1 MVAAGFNLGFNPR
14 TTRKPVFCVAE
25 RGSEG
30 SRGLQ
35 STEGSNVVTRRGATA
50 EPPSCLTVQASLCDQ
65 VGAFIGVLL
74 RPRRV
79 HSGVESPDCD
89 CCLSFKACQKE
100 GTFARHSG
108 RTTVRAS

>member
-1 MVAAGFNLGFNPR
+1 MNCGTKSDR
-14 TTRKPVFCVAE
+14 
-25 RGSEG
+25 
-30 SRGLQ
+30 
-35 STEGSNVVTRRGATA
+35 
-50 EPPSCLTVQASLCDQ
+50 ASLRDQ
-65 VGAFIGVLL
+65 VGAFIGVWV

-108 RTTVRAS
+108 RMTVMAISSSDARTNSGVAHSNGQAAAPVRRSGAAMQIETAATLPAQV